1 MIEFYV
7 KYLFML
13 ICSFYCFTKLLN
25 LSFAKKNY
33 IISLG
38 VFLVYDILIC
48 LAKLYVPHMMILVFI
63 ATIFVHSS
71 IAHKTTFKI
80 TFMVTLISVGLN
92 YFLFITSMLIISPL
106 LLFIVSSTRDF
117 EPFYFYLFSFIGFI
131 QLILSIILFRFKRLK
146 RGMPFLLKKIPNSL
160 GVFICCFIIFLSTLF
175 TMLESKNYF
184 NEAILLICIILGVLL
199 FIWWRRQLT
208 ISYLNRAHKNE
219 LMQLEVELEK
229 LKKDNDNMS
238 ALIHKDNKLIPAMEM
253 AVNNLLTE
261 YSSSSDEHL
270 NKRACELLSDLN
282 RLTNERRGILD
293 NQISQRN
300 NLPTAGIIR
309 FDSIISYMYEKAR
322 SMNINFDVRIDTD
335 ISQMIDTTVDLDT
348 LVTLVADMTENAII
362 ATNYSDNKNIL
373 LSFQNKNGVFS
384 INVYDSGI
392 HFEPYTIVNA
402 GLKKAS
408 THLDTGGSGIGLM
421 TIFRLLVRSLSSFVI
436 DETIEDTRYT
446 KMVSVQFDSMNQFR
460 IKSNRKEVLDLRKRN
475 PRLIIET

>member
-1 MIEFYV
+1 MIESYV
-7 KYLFML
+7 KYFFML
-13 ICSFYCFTKLLN
+13 ICAFYCFTKLLN
-25 LSFAKKNY
+25 LSISKKKCLVNLIAFLFSGALIYFVRINMPY
-33 IISLG
+33 IIG
-38 VFLVYDILIC
+38 ITLIIV
-48 LAKLYVPHMMILVFI
+48 LYVHV
-63 ATIFVHSS
+63 TITYSTSV
-71 IAHKTTFKI
+71 KI
-80 TFMVTLISVGLN
+80 TA
-92 YFLFITSMLIISPL
+92 ITSLMSIGLSYTLFSISMLVISPIML
-106 LLFIVSSTRDF
+106 LIVSKTHDSDKIY
-117 EPFYFYLFSFIGFI
+117 FYFMPLIGIVQIFLAISLFHI
-131 QLILSIILFRFKRLK
+131 KRLK
-146 RGMPFLLKKIPNSL
+146 RGMPFLLQKIPNSI
-160 GVFICCFIIFLSTLF
+160 GIFICCFIISLYSFIV
-175 TMLESKNYF
+175 
-184 NEAILLICIILGVLL
+184 ILNSNDRLITIIVLISIILGILL
-199 FIWWRRQLT
+199 FIWWRKQLT

-219 LMQLEVELEK
+219 LMQLEAELEK

-261 YSSSSDEHL
+261 CSSSSDEHL

-282 RLTNERRGILD
+282 KLTNERRGILD
-293 NQISQRN
+293 NQISHRN
-300 NLPTAGIIR
+300 NLPTVGIIR

-322 SMNINFDVRIDTD
+322 SMNINFDVCIDTD

-392 HFEPYTIVNA
+392 HFEPYTIANA

-436 DETIEDTRYT
+436 DETIADTRYT
-446 KMVSVQFDSMNQFR
+446 KMVSVQFDSLNQFR

-475 PRLIIET
+475 PRIIIET